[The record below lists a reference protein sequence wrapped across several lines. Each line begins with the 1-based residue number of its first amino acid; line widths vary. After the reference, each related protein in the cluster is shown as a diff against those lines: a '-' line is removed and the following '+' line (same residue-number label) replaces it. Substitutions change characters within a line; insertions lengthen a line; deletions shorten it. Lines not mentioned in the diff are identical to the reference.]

1 RPLGTEGQGSAAYP
15 KRKPYGTM
23 AVCVPIG
30 VGFKYNLTRDINLGF
45 EIVYRFT
52 TTDYIDDVSTTYAG
66 AAAFPNLPDGSPSL
80 AGLLQDRSYE
90 KGPLI
95 GIAGRQRG
103 YSNQNDSYVM
113 AEFTVSFN
121 LTAYRCPTAK

>member
-1 RPLGTEGQGSAAYP
+1 MAACFPLG
-15 KRKPYGTM
+15 
-23 AVCVPIG
+23 VG
-30 VGFKYNLTRDINLGF
+30 VKYNLNPKMNIGF

-66 AAAFPNLPDGSPSL
+66 PAAFPPLPDGQPSL

-90 KGPLI
+90 TGTPI

-103 YSNQNDSYVM
+103 YSNQNDSYVFAQLM
-113 AEFTVSFN
+113 LSINITS
-121 LTAYRCPTAK
+121 YRCPSAK